1 MADLLSG
8 PDGTRRAVS
17 AVIGVVLLVAL
28 VIMLSST
35 IAGLVLTFDA
45 PAEPA
50 FTTPNA
56 SAGTNPF
63 SDTDELLAPEDPSAD
78 ATDVRYAMRFE
89 ISDGSDAIGNSLNEV
104 RIEVDDADEGLFDD
118 VGNATLEEFTIDSV
132 DRSERSITDDIDGVS
147 VENDGTALVVGLSG
161 NYDTDNAGDVVFLI
175 FDGVDNPTD
184 SGTYD
189 VSVTLND
196 EATQNG
202 ALEITSS

>member
-1 MADLLSG
+1 MVYLLSG
-8 PDGTRRAVS
+8 LDGTRRAVS

-28 VIMLSST
+28 VIILSSM
-35 IAGLVLTFDA
+35 IAGFALTLDA

-63 SDTDELLAPEDPSAD
+63 SDIDELLAPEDPSAG

-89 ISDGSDAIGNSLNEV
+89 ISDGSDAIGNSLNEI
-104 RIEVDDADEGLFDD
+104 RIEVADADEGLFDD
-118 VGNATLEEFTIDSV
+118 VGEATLEEFSIDPV
-132 DRSERSITDDIDGVS
+132 DGSERSITDDVDGVS
-147 VENDGTALVVGLSG
+147 VENDGTALVVGLGG
-161 NYDTDNAGDVVFLI
+161 NYDTGNGDVVFLI

-184 SGTYD
+184 PDTYD

-196 EATQNG
+196 EATQDG
-202 ALEITSS
+202 ALEITGS